1 MQGNDSFPFGIRVNS
16 QSFKQI
22 PEKLLEEARSNA
34 YSLERREKQGGLEY
48 LGSEIPGAQKRA
60 GVDSW
65 HVYDYFKDSD
75 GDHWYQTRVLLPSGE
90 LISMEE
96 WIFGH
101 KIKKYKRKE

>member
-60 GVDSW
+60 GVDKMIPNSERDADIDCEETSIIYGED
-65 HVYDYFKDSD
+65 YDWLADSIAD
-75 GDHWYQTRVLLPSGE
+75 VLGITRS
-90 LISMEE
+90 
-96 WIFGH
+96 
-101 KIKKYKRKE
+101 

>member
-1 MQGNDSFPFGIRVNS
+1 MQENDSFPFEIRVNS
-16 QSFKQI
+16 QRFKQI

-34 YSLERREKQGGLEY
+34 YSLEKREKQDGLEY

-75 GDHWYQTRVLLPSGE
+75 GEHWYQTRVLLPSGE
-90 LISMEE
+90 LLSMEE
-96 WIFGH
+96 WIFGR